1 MKTKIYDKYIF
12 CFLNQASNKANDVEN
27 NDVDILSYVSY
38 DKNKKIGCYLS
49 N

>member
-27 NDVDILSYVSY
+27 NDVDILVYHMYHMIKTRQLAV
-38 DKNKKIGCYLS
+38 I
-49 N
+49 